1 VDFICHALLLC
12 PGPRNRKLVVER
24 ILFHVKVC
32 IDLPN
37 YILYPKVAM
46 AQQEVLLGVNKI

>member
-32 IDLPN
+32 INLPN